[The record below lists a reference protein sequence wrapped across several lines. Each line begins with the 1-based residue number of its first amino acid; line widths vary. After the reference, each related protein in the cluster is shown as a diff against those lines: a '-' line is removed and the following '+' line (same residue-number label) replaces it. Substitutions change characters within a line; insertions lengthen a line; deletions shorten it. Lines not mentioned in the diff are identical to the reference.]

1 MPGPPAPQSS
11 VLIRLSPSAL
21 RALWQDIFGKP
32 APLHAQRELLI
43 NCLTYRLQE
52 QASGGLR
59 AATRRQLIKL
69 AQDLA
74 AGTAPVLLDT
84 SRIKPGTRLVR
95 EWQGNTHE
103 VLVVENGFR
112 YRDQQYG
119 SLSEIARLITG
130 TRWSGPVFFGLK
142 RPASRGD
149 SHGRRA

>member
-1 MPGPPAPQSS
+1 MLGSS
-11 VLIRLSPSAL
+11 ALQTSDLNRLSPSEL
-21 RALWQDIFGKP
+21 QALWKDLFNRP

-43 NCLTYRLQE
+43 NCLTYRIQE

-59 AATRRQLIKL
+59 AATRRQLVKL

-84 SRIKPGTRLVR
+84 NRIKPGTRLVR
-95 EWQGNTHE
+95 EWQGHTHE
-103 VLVVENGFR
+103 VLAIENGFR
-112 YRDQQYG
+112 YRDQHYG

-142 RPASRGD
+142 RPATRGD
-149 SHGRRA
+149 SRGRSA